1 MVYVTYQLWKPT
13 FFRLPLLV
21 IQFSGLYDNVSPKFI
36 GSKRKDSCFGWS
48 GRYMTKSLTWRSH
61 ASQSQLS
68 QSLIISSPARFL
80 TLAWLS
86 KTKYSSQLHTA
97 ATALSHDAPSFL
109 PSFVL
114 SLFLF
119 SAFFTFSYT
128 HTHKKIECFSHV
140 VIQPVYLSTT
150 HFFGCS
156 HFHRSNTVKVIRVV
170 LKTVTK
176 PRINHFT

>member
-13 FFRLPLLV
+13 FFRLPLPV

-36 GSKRKDSCFGWS
+36 VSKRKDSCFGWS
-48 GRYMTKSLTWRSH
+48 GRYMTKSLTWAQSCIPVSTFPITYYLITSSFFNPGMTLQDKVQQSAARSSH
-61 ASQSQLS
+61 
-68 QSLIISSPARFL
+68 SPFP
-80 TLAWLS
+80 WC
-86 KTKYSSQLHTA
+86 
-97 ATALSHDAPSFL
+97 PFL

-156 HFHRSNTVKVIRVV
+156 HFHRSNAVKVIRVV

>member
-1 MVYVTYQLWKPT
+1 MHITALLKYRVVYVTYQLWKPT
-13 FFRLPLLV
+13 FFRLPLPV

-36 GSKRKDSCFGWS
+36 VSKRKDSCFGWF

-86 KTKYSSQLHTA
+86 KTKYSSQLHAA

-109 PSFVL
+109 PL
-114 SLFLF
+114 SSASSCSLLSSLSHTRTHIKRS
-119 SAFFTFSYT
+119 SAFLTSWFNQYISLLLIFSGAVIFTDLT
-128 HTHKKIECFSHV
+128 
-140 VIQPVYLSTT
+140 
-150 HFFGCS
+150 
-156 HFHRSNTVKVIRVV
+156 R
-170 LKTVTK
+170 LKL
-176 PRINHFT
+176 FAWF